1 MKVESPIRVS
11 SKDMHMTASSLT
23 SFIRRGALALS
34 FASAVAASAAEPATT
49 YWSPSWIASTQPI
62 WSGDFVLPSGL
73 PFQFNRQ
80 TVRQVARLSIGGTR
94 LRVVISNEGGT
105 SPLHVGAARVARHA
119 EGSAIVEGSDRQLR
133 FGGQAD
139 VTVPPGARLVSD
151 PVDIALPALGEV
163 TVSLYLPRPSQPA
176 GFHFDARQIAYV
188 ADGDLASA
196 ARMPADAS
204 QWSTRVYVSGL
215 IVETPKPPAT
225 VVTLGDS
232 LTDGNGSTPGAHT
245 RWPDALAERLAN
257 RDIAVLNAGI
267 SGGRLLKD
275 GMGRAGLERA
285 GRDVFAQPGV
295 RAMVVLLGTNDIGWP
310 GGPFAPGEPAMR
322 AEELIQGFRQLIELA
337 HAHNVRIVA
346 GTITP
351 NEGALQGTPLEGH
364 YSPEKDKVRQAV
376 NRWIRESGAFDA
388 VVDFDAL
395 LRDPARPSRLKA
407 AMDSGD
413 HLHPGDAGYKAMAAA
428 IDLQAL
434 FGTPH

>member
-1 MKVESPIRVS
+1 MKVVSSIRFS
-11 SKDMHMTASSLT
+11 SKDMQMTPSAFTSL
-23 SFIRRGALALS
+23 IRHGALALS
-34 FASAVAASAAEPATT
+34 LAAAVSASAAEPATA
-49 YWSPSWIASTQPI
+49 YWSPSWVASTQPI
-62 WSGDFVLPSGL
+62 WSGDFVLPPGL

-105 SPLHVGAARVARHA
+105 SPLHIGAARVARHA
-119 EGSAIVEGSDRQLR
+119 EGSGIVEGTDRQLH
-133 FGGQAD
+133 FGGQAE

-151 PVDIALPALGEV
+151 PLDIVLPALGKV
-163 TVSLYLPRPSQPA
+163 AVSLYLPRPSQPA

-188 ADGDLASA
+188 ADGDLTGAP
-196 ARMPADAS
+196 RMPANAS

-215 IVETPKPPAT
+215 IVETPKPPVT

-232 LTDGNGSTPGAHT
+232 LTDGNGSTPGANT

-257 RDIAVLNAGI
+257 RGVAVLNAGI

-310 GGPFAPGEPAMR
+310 GGPFAPDEPALR
-322 AEELIQGFRQLIELA
+322 AEELIQGFRQLTEMA
-337 HAHNVRIVA
+337 RAHNVRIVA
-346 GTITP
+346 GTIPP
-351 NEGALQGTPLEGH
+351 NEGALQGTPLAGH
-364 YSPEKDKVRQAV
+364 YSPAKDKVRQAV
-376 NRWIRESGAFDA
+376 NRWIREGGAFDA

-395 LRDPARPSRLKA
+395 LRDPAHPSRLKA

-428 IDLQAL
+428 IDLEHL
-434 FGTPH
+434 LGTAP